1 MKNNP
6 PRRAGKLTR
15 RMLDRLDL
23 RILSALQENGRM
35 SNKELADK
43 VGLSASPCLVR
54 VKRLEAAGLI
64 SRYIAIIELRKV
76 IDSISV
82 LALIYLRESDY
93 KVARTLEEYL
103 LNLPQLVELYDVN
116 GECDYVARL
125 VCRSTEDYSQIA
137 RVLLDTPQYQVRQIA
152 SYIVL
157 RQIREF
163 SGLNLPYLLSEREG
177 R

>member
-1 MKNNP
+1 MQNNS
-6 PRRAGKLTR
+6 PRRPGKVTR
-15 RMLDRLDL
+15 SPLDRLDL
-23 RILSALQENGRM
+23 RILSALQESGRI
-35 SNKELADK
+35 SNKELADR

-64 SRYIAIIELRKV
+64 SRYMAIIELRKLV
-76 IDSISV
+76 DSITV

-125 VCRSTEDYSQIA
+125 VCKSTEDYSQIA
-137 RVLLDTPQYQVRQIA
+137 RELLDTPQYQVRQIA

-157 RQIREF
+157 RQIRDF
-163 SGLNLPYLLSEREG
+163 GGVNLPYLLSERE
-177 R
+177 RR